1 MISFKVVSVSPLLID
16 DYKYDLL
23 LDFRLYSCAFSHG
36 ARFSKELAII
46 IIMTHSSKA
55 IFPKRKKMDS
65 KRFTISAPV
74 HY

>member
-16 DYKYDLL
+16 DLL